1 MISKISNQKYMLK
14 QDLPGVKK
22 GRILVDEGLFMFEE
36 PRTKA
41 EQQYR
46 FNRDIIFNM
55 KDWFQKH
62 G

>member
-1 MISKISNQKYMLK
+1 MLK

-41 EQQYR
+41 EHST
-46 FNRDIIFNM
+46 DLIET
-55 KDWFQKH
+55 
-62 G
+62 